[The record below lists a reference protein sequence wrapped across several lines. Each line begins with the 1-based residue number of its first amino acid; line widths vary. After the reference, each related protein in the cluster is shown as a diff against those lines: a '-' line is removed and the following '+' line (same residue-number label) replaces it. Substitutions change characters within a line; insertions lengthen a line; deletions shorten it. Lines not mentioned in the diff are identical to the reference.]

1 MKLKL
6 TVKLGGVAGAH
17 AAGLAALVEAATPDW
32 VIVHGGGSEIATW
45 SDRLGL
51 QPRVV
56 DGLRVT
62 DAATLDVVTAVLRGL
77 LNARLVASF
86 AAAGRHAIGLS
97 GVDGGLITAIQDH
110 RLGFVGHVTH
120 VNVTLLDRL
129 CADGLLPIVAP
140 IASDARGQ
148 LLNINADEAA
158 GAMAAARGGRLLLLT
173 DVAGVERGGRRIP
186 TLNADEARRM
196 LADGSAGGGMRPKLR
211 AAIAAAEAG
220 CDVRILDG
228 RSTKDVRS
236 ALDGAAVGTQV
247 LKAAGVAPVAGGQS

>member
-1 MKLKL
+1 MKL

-86 AAAGRHAIGLS
+86 AAAGTAAIGIS
-97 GVDGGLITAIQDH
+97 GVDGGLVTAIQDH
-110 RLGFVGHVTH
+110 RLGFVGHVTD
-120 VNVTLLDRL
+120 VNVGLLDRL
-129 CADGLLPIVAP
+129 SAEGLLPIVAP
-140 IASDARGQ
+140 IGADAHGQ

-158 GAMAAARGGRLLLLT
+158 GAVAAARGGRLLLLT
-173 DVAGVERGGRRIP
+173 DVAGVERGGRLIP
-186 TLNADEARRM
+186 TLDAGDARAM
-196 LADGSAGGGMRPKLR
+196 LADGSADGGMRPKLR
-211 AAIAAAEAG
+211 AAIAAAEAS

-228 RSTKDVRS
+228 RSAKDVRA
-236 ALDGAAVGTQV
+236 ALAGAGVGTQIV
-247 LKAAGVAPVAGGQS
+247 KAAGVAPVAGGQS